1 MQHLSTFLNTYKP
14 DQYVYIDNNKQWNT
28 NQSKNQKLD
37 HVFNT
42 INQQLNE
49 DKSFNNLTELRLK
62 VSALKARYDNKA
74 SWIGYLFFYS
84 RIQKTRTAYNQLIVN
99 IKTKINAKHLE
110 ELDLSHIENLTLNEL
125 KLAVKDY
132 PRLKTLRLPASKS
145 ANIDNCYHE
154 IVHAFPLF
162 EKVVIADK
170 EVFNSQATRQSQTT
184 LKIPANCNLTWSEF
198 QAALDCRPKLF
209 TLHLKNAEK
218 LYLDFTHPILNK
230 VENFILPTNLK
241 EINIVLGQRSRVD
254 VIDNILAQNQNTLQ
268 AISISGTCRALI
280 NPSTSQSPLKYFSIN
295 GVIAHPELMHGYHIA
310 SPSFCEIIQSQSKQR
325 KSAYSLFA
333 AGNTFAKN
341 TTQSPIVNNR
351 DLRRWLK
358 PKSALK
364 VHRVDLFGCS
374 QITDEAFNR
383 IPKLEG
389 IHALDL
395 RGTGVSRAKVE
406 YLRRENPKVQIHY
419 DEDATIKLKLF
430 KEMQEQMSVENLAF
444 SCLNQDAQDN
454 AAAFQEEVTQAI
466 ATDGADFVTQL
477 ASFAA
482 TGYLNSHDTTLLKKL
497 HAYKG
502 PLLTDSQKYEL
513 TSVAESYLMR
523 SIEESNLEEM
533 YTYAKACK
541 NQVLIKQCLIIY
553 ALFDPSGIS
562 LNVKNELYDELI
574 ARITNQNQVGFEYYP
589 NVLPRKQNNENKS
602 TESFLK
608 EMAQALKQS
617 TFAARVTQER
627 CFDDVCKNQVLDNPK
642 NVAVLLG
649 HFTEN
654 ELKAQ
659 IPLLIN
665 RLVTNDQFWAAA
677 QLFAI
682 YYENWAVNNPDT
694 LNLLLESFPPKGSPN
709 TRYAVWYEKYV
720 ENPIL
725 LAQIGSMPVNQTS
738 KTLDLSG
745 FPYFQVAPILKAH
758 AEIKE
763 IKLALGLGRPVLKA
777 LLDND
782 ELKKICQ
789 NVVDLRLKYYNDV
802 EPRLFIDVNRKTQF
816 PRLRYLHLDNPSP
829 TNIPIESG
837 NASQF
842 ILKYRLNHTAD
853 FESLLGKEMGS
864 AVAKLFESPPSESP
878 RVQDELDKGARE
890 IFFHRHHFPGLTVD
904 AKIKTKSGIIPAHQ
918 YYLSTLGIN
927 QELIETKLSR
937 AAVEWLLEYA
947 YTEQMPTVTYEI
959 AKELI
964 YCEDSLIS
972 EKIKKSLQQVME
984 HQLIKLMTK
993 ENVLDIYDLAIQ
1005 KECPILKLMTRMFIE
1020 KNCRPA
1026 IPVNH
1031 AFDTSEYD
1039 ENDKR
1044 FIEILNSPLDADI
1057 AERVKATFDPHEP
1070 KLELQASAIE
1080 PDMILEY
1087 DHIQAHRIVLARLP
1101 YFSAWLN
1108 YPNPTEPAT
1117 SNENDP
1123 KIDAAI
1129 IGFLLEYIYK
1139 RTVPTCPPDQLP
1151 DLLYLSQE
1159 WGLDSLN
1166 NALQKVQ

>member
-1 MQHLSTFLNTYKP
+1 MQYLSTFLNIYKP
-14 DQYVYIDNNKQWNT
+14 GQYVYIDNNKQWGT
-28 NQSKNQKLD
+28 GQSKNQKLD
-37 HVFNT
+37 DVFNT

-49 DKSFNNLTELRLK
+49 DKSFNNLTELRLR

-84 RIQKTRTAYNQLIVN
+84 RIQKTQTAYNQLIGN
-99 IKTKINAKHLE
+99 IKTKINEQHLE
-110 ELDLSHIENLTLNEL
+110 ELDLSHIENLKLNEL
-125 KLAVKDY
+125 KLAIKDY
-132 PRLKTLRLPASKS
+132 PRLKTLRLPASKF

-154 IVHAFPLF
+154 IVHEFPLF
-162 EKVVIADK
+162 EKVVIDDR
-170 EVFNSQATRQSQTT
+170 EVFNSQATRQTQTT

-218 LYLDFTHPILNK
+218 LYLDFTHPILSK
-230 VENFILPTNLK
+230 VENFNLPTKLK
-241 EINIVLGQRSRVD
+241 EINVVLDRRSRVD
-254 VIDNILAQNQNTLQ
+254 VIESILEQNQNTLE
-268 AISISGTCRALI
+268 AISISGTCRLLI
-280 NPSTSQSPLKYFSIN
+280 NSTKSQSPLKYFSIN
-295 GVIAHPELMHGYHIA
+295 GVTAHSELMHGYHVA

-325 KSAYSLFA
+325 KAYSLFA

-351 DLRRWLK
+351 HLRSWLK
-358 PKSALK
+358 PSSDLK

-374 QITDEAFNR
+374 QITDDAFKKR
-383 IPKLEG
+383 SKLAG
-389 IHALDL
+389 IGVLDL
-395 RGTGVSRAKVE
+395 RGTGVSREKVE
-406 YLRRENPKVQIHY
+406 SLRRENPTVQIHH

-430 KEMQEQMSVENLAF
+430 KAMQEQMSVGNLTF
-444 SCLNQDAQDN
+444 SCLNQDAQHD
-454 AAAFQEEVTQAI
+454 AATFLEQITQAI
-466 ATDGADFVTQL
+466 ATDGEDFVTQL
-477 ASFAA
+477 ASFAV
-482 TGYLNSHDTTLLKKL
+482 TGYLNNHDTTLLKKL
-497 HAYKG
+497 YAYKG

-523 SIEESNLEEM
+523 SIEKSNLEEM
-533 YTYAKACK
+533 YTYAKACN
-541 NQVLIKQCLIIY
+541 NQVLMKQCLIIY
-553 ALFDPSGIS
+553 ALFNPSGIS
-562 LNVKNELYDELI
+562 LNVKNELYEELI
-574 ARITNQNQVGFEYYP
+574 ARITNQNQVGFEYHP

-617 TFAARVTQER
+617 TFVARVTQER
-627 CFDDVCKNQVLDNPK
+627 CFDDICKNQLLDSPK
-642 NVAVLLG
+642 NVAMLLG

-682 YYENWAVNNPDT
+682 YYENWAVNSPDT
-694 LNLLLESFPPKGSPN
+694 LNLLLDSFPPKDSRTP
-709 TRYAVWYEKYV
+709 RYAVWYEKYV
-720 ENPIL
+720 KNPVL

-758 AEIKE
+758 ADIKE
-763 IKLALGLGRPVLKA
+763 IKLALGLGRPFLKD

-789 NVVDLRLKYYNDV
+789 NVVDLRLKYYQDV

-816 PRLRYLHLDNPSP
+816 PKLRYLHLDNPSP

-853 FESLLGKEMGS
+853 FESFLGEEMGS
-864 AVAKLFESPPSESP
+864 VVATLLESPPLESP

-890 IFFHRHHFPGLTVD
+890 IFFHRHHFPGLPVD

-947 YTEQMPTVTYEI
+947 YTEQMPTVTYDI

-1044 FIEILNSPLDADI
+1044 FIEILNSPLNADI
-1057 AERVKATFDPHEP
+1057 AERVKATFDPHP
-1070 KLELQASAIE
+1070 KLELQASAVE

-1123 KIDAAI
+1123 KIDPELI
-1129 IGFLLEYIYK
+1129 NLLLEYIYK

-1166 NALQKVQ
+1166 NALQEVQ